1 MFFFVFSL
9 AGKIEKNNLV
19 DIAGSEIGVNVD
31 WLKEKKNCP
40 GGNLIKILVR
50 FLIRFL
56 LRSYLTS

>member
-1 MFFFVFSL
+1 MDWDENN
-9 AGKIEKNNLV
+9 EKNGKDHINRL
-19 DIAGSEIGVNVD
+19 S
-31 WLKEKKNCP
+31 P